1 MKPLPLAVF
10 ASGEGTNLQ
19 AIIDAI
25 ESGRL
30 AAKIQF
36 VLSNN
41 SQSGALARARK
52 QNIPAIHL
60 SEVVSG
66 SREKFGEQLKELLRN
81 HNVELIVLAGYMKLV
96 PKEVIFLY
104 RNRIINVHPALLPR
118 FGGPGMYGR
127 RVHEKVL
134 ASGVKESGASV
145 HLVDELYDHGSV
157 ILQRTVPVEPGDMP
171 ETLAARVRRVEHQI
185 LVEAIDLFVQG
196 KVPVSS

>member
-19 AIIDAI
+19 ALIDAI
-25 ESGRL
+25 ESERL

-41 SQSGALARARK
+41 SHSGALARARK
-52 QNIPAIHL
+52 HNIPAIHL
-60 SEVVSG
+60 SEVVCR

-104 RNRIINVHPALLPR
+104 RNRIINIHPALLPR

-134 ASGVKESGASV
+134 AAGVKESGASV
-145 HLVDELYDHGSV
+145 HLVDELYDHGPV
-157 ILQRTVPVEPGDMP
+157 ILQRTVPVLPDDTP
-171 ETLAARVRRVEHQI
+171 ETLAARVRGAEHEI

-196 KVPVSS
+196 KVPVPS